1 MRLTCNKHLTRFR
14 VARALLKKGGE
25 SLSARGAQ
33 QQQTAEKGDRGKG
46 CEGTGQAAHE
56 TTIAGFAALRNG
68 KRADE
73 NALRPVGAEAGNQPR
88 RRLSASQPD
97 QT

>member
-14 VARALLKKGGE
+14 VARTLLYRRGKV
-25 SLSARGAQ
+25 LSARGAQ

-46 CEGTGQAAHE
+46 CEGTGQAAHK

-68 KRADE
+68 SRARE
-73 NALRPVGAEAGNQPR
+73 NAPGQPALKQAISR
-88 RRLSASQPD
+88 GGV
-97 QT
+97 